1 MYAFIRMTRIA
12 QHKTSL
18 PIRMYV
24 GGTNALKQS
33 KRLLMY
39 RIHALLSTIRLG
51 RQYRFVYQYI
61 VVWSATAK
69 ESISPYLSKCNTPE
83 ESFSSGVLSIL
94 SKQSAGIKITP
105 SSRKRG
111 WGVRNCIPPGRQAAR
126 HVSQNRKCGQEQ
138 GFPCRHIQHPA

>member
-1 MYAFIRMTRIA
+1 MCHHAYCGFLTRRPELLTLGAPGGYAFILMTKIA

-69 ESISPYLSKCNTPE
+69 ASISPYLSKCNTPE
-83 ESFSSGVLSIL
+83 EKLSSGVLSIL
-94 SKQSAGIKITP
+94 SKQSAGIKKSP
-105 SSRKRG
+105 HPLERG
-111 WGVRNCIPPGRQAAR
+111 DGA
-126 HVSQNRKCGQEQ
+126 
-138 GFPCRHIQHPA
+138 

>member
-1 MYAFIRMTRIA
+1 
-12 QHKTSL
+12 
-18 PIRMYV
+18 MYV

-51 RQYRFVYQYI
+51 RQYRFVCQYI

-69 ESISPYLSKCNTPE
+69 ENISPYLSKCNTPE

-94 SKQSAGIKITP
+94 SKQSAGIKNHPIP
-105 SSRKRG
+105 SFERMGCEELHSARTAS
-111 WGVRNCIPPGRQAAR
+111 RQA
-126 HVSQNRKCGQEQ
+126 S
-138 GFPCRHIQHPA
+138 